1 MKRMLTFFLFLIPP
15 LAASGQITQSQNV
28 IRAGDKIVKQQVSY
42 IDPGD
47 PGEEILWDFSALKPI
62 NEEYVLEYME
72 PALVNDSIYIL
83 GRDTFPKTAIS
94 KGELIIGIEHYTA
107 YYYRVADSRVTLL
120 GFENPVTL
128 MHYSVPPPVMEFPFS
143 YKQTSTA
150 LFKANGAYSQQF
162 PFESKGEVQ
171 INVDAYGRMILPSGD
186 TLDHVVRVKNRTF
199 LQTAPTDQSTSEAL
213 TEMTIESYRWY
224 VSGYRYPIF
233 ETIHT
238 LNDSTTENL
247 EFFKTAFF
255 YPPQEHLYL
264 EDDVANQAT
273 IDEQDEQLIDQKS
286 DNSGNSRKEW
296 PLQGTHWFCRF
307 YPIPVINRLNIEYL
321 LEKDNPVT
329 ISLYTMTGHLLRTI
343 SYQRRA
349 AGYYQES
356 MDCEHLSA
364 GRYVCKLTF
373 GTENKSQIIIRK

>member
-1 MKRMLTFFLFLIPP
+1 MAL
-15 LAASGQITQSQNV
+15 GQITQSQNV
-28 IRAGDKIVKQQVSY
+28 IRAGDKIIKQQVSY

-47 PGEEILWDFSALKPI
+47 PGEEVLWDFSALKPI
-62 NEEYVLEYME
+62 NEEYVLEYIE

-107 YYYRVADSRVTLL
+107 YYYRVADNRVTLL

-128 MHYSVPPPVMEFPFS
+128 MHYSAPPPVMEFPFS

-162 PFESKGEVQ
+162 PVESKGEVQ
-171 INVDAYGRMILPSGD
+171 INADACGRMILPSGD
-186 TLDHVVRVKNRTF
+186 TLDHVIRVKNRTF
-199 LQTAPTDQSTSEAL
+199 LQTTPTDQRTSETPA
-213 TEMTIESYRWY
+213 EMTLESYCWY
-224 VSGYRYPIF
+224 ASGYRYPVF

-238 LNDSTTENL
+238 LNDKTTENS

-273 IDEQDEQLIDQKS
+273 LFQQNEQLIVQD
-286 DNSGNSRKEW
+286 SGNSRKEW
-296 PLQGTHWFCRF
+296 PLQGAHWFCRF
-307 YPIPVINRLNIEYL
+307 YPNPVINRLNIEYL

-343 SYQRRA
+343 SYQHRA
-349 AGYYQES
+349 AGYHQES
-356 MDCEHLSA
+356 MDCEHLST
-364 GRYVCKLTF
+364 GNYVCKLTF